1 MKKKVFITLLVLFIS
16 LAIFAQG
23 GNEQTGRPTID
34 VLTWGGADRLGYLK
48 TIYEETTDLSG
59 DDVADIVFTSGGTGA
74 TDAYQLFRLQLAS
87 NSAPDILFFGGETA
101 ATEFILNGD
110 IRDITDDVSDHV
122 DDIIPAALDLSSYE
136 GRIYGI
142 PTQVK
147 SKVWFYRADLF
158 EEAGID
164 VAKIKTFNDFY
175 EAGMKFKE
183 HFPDKYFINFGP
195 NPNVDVIIGWLG
207 CYDDLRI
214 ADEDGNYL
222 ITSDPRFRD
231 MYEKIYNL
239 ATAPFSLYV
248 SDWDTDWSPNI
259 GNGTIAS
266 LLSWSWMTEFLPLYA
281 PDQAGLWEMVP
292 WPEEFRNGGCA
303 ELISIPSASDDQE
316 AAVEVL
322 RTLYLDDEAALLR
335 FNENGLLPV
344 TYSGVELVEN
354 SLSEKAEEA
363 SPESPLGFFGPE
375 MVGDIFETMEYANK
389 YNSDPS
395 FNEEEA
401 IIENHLNLMITGAE
415 TIDEA
420 IENTQ
425 KDLEIQVGNPY
436 LI

>member
-1 MKKKVFITLLVLFIS
+1 M
-16 LAIFAQG
+16 A
-23 GNEQTGRPTID
+23 
-34 VLTWGGADRLGYLK
+34 LT
-48 TIYEETTDLSG
+48 
-59 DDVADIVFTSGGTGA
+59 
-74 TDAYQLFRLQLAS
+74 
-87 NSAPDILFFGGETA
+87 
-101 ATEFILNGD
+101 
-110 IRDITDDVSDHV
+110 
-122 DDIIPAALDLSSYE
+122 
-136 GRIYGI
+136 
-142 PTQVK
+142 
-147 SKVWFYRADLF
+147 
-158 EEAGID
+158 
-164 VAKIKTFNDFY
+164 
-175 EAGMKFKE
+175 
-183 HFPDKYFINFGP
+183 
-195 NPNVDVIIGWLG
+195 
-207 CYDDLRI
+207 
-214 ADEDGNYL
+214 
-222 ITSDPRFRD
+222 
-231 MYEKIYNL
+231 
-239 ATAPFSLYV
+239 
-248 SDWDTDWSPNI
+248 
-259 GNGTIAS
+259 
-266 LLSWSWMTEFLPLYA
+266 
-281 PDQAGLWEMVP
+281 
-292 WPEEFRNGGCA
+292 
-303 ELISIPSASDDQE
+303 SDDQE